1 MKKIL
6 FCALVI
12 MSILLASISHA
23 QEDII
28 RLNLARLSI
37 EDQIDLKLNCDCFAS
52 DDKSSVLLKSGSS
65 INLRLID
72 NKIYIYSDSINISLN
87 SPIKLECVDKS
98 KGFNINGSSNI
109 YTGDLYIFINDNKL
123 FPVLY
128 IELEEYLKGVVPYE
142 MSDSF
147 PIEALKA
154 QAIAA
159 RTYALKHLKLQNSF
173 DLVDTTNDQVYKGQ
187 NPKNTNAILAIE
199 STKGIC
205 GFDGNSLAT
214 CYYSGSN
221 GGQTELPQ
229 NRWDKALNIYKMV
242 DDSYDFRNPNSMVKR
257 FAIKK
262 DNPNL
267 KKSAHN
273 LIANSLIEYA
283 KLYGFDTEY
292 ENIQIDK
299 INSISLSSPLY
310 AAPSKVMSKIKINL
324 NFSGKKEV
332 PLVGTPTSTPIPSPT
347 PFIYTFIKPNFTPK
361 PYKNLSEFIPYPESV
376 DIEINIFNE
385 ARNAFGLS
393 LNGGGKE
400 IMNIIETDDAFIIES
415 RRFGHGVGMSQRG
428 AEQMAR
434 DGKSYN
440 EILSYYYPGM
450 TLDNYKDR
458 NIQIFKSSD
467 SSFDVN
473 LQCSPEPLKKEP
485 LPTPIPL
492 LWDVPDNI
500 RTVIV
505 NKIEENSFLNLRDEP
520 NLDSLVVRRLY
531 YGQRLVVAEDLG
543 EWLHVFINKDN
554 PNEAYEGYVV
564 KEFVEFE

>member
-1 MKKIL
+1 
-6 FCALVI
+6 
-12 MSILLASISHA
+12 
-23 QEDII
+23 
-28 RLNLARLSI
+28 
-37 EDQIDLKLNCDCFAS
+37 
-52 DDKSSVLLKSGSS
+52 
-65 INLRLID
+65 
-72 NKIYIYSDSINISLN
+72 
-87 SPIKLECVDKS
+87 
-98 KGFNINGSSNI
+98 
-109 YTGDLYIFINDNKL
+109 
-123 FPVLY
+123 
-128 IELEEYLKGVVPYE
+128 

-187 NPKNTNAILAIE
+187 NSKNTNAILAIE

-229 NRWDKALNIYKMV
+229 NRWSKSLNIYKMV
-242 DDSYDFRNPNSMVKR
+242 DDSYDFNNPNSMVKR

-292 ENIQIDK
+292 DNIQIDR

-310 AAPSKVMSKIKINL
+310 AVPSKVMSKIKIHL

-332 PLVGTPTSTPIPSPT
+332 PLVGTPTATPIPSPT

-400 IMNIIETDDAFIIES
+400 IMNVIETDDAFIIES

-434 DGKSYN
+434 DGKSYH

-458 NIQIFKSSD
+458 NIQIFKSTD
-467 SSFDVN
+467 SPVDVN
-473 LQCSPEPLKKEP
+473 LQYTPEPLKKEP

-492 LWDVPDNI
+492 LWNVPDNI
-500 RTVIV
+500 QTVIV
-505 NKIEENSFLNLRDEP
+505 NKIEENSFLNLRNEP

-554 PNEAYEGYVV
+554 PNEAYEGYVI